1 MIAGRGGATCGAA
14 SRGAAAWKVK
24 RLRPGALGATAG
36 ARRSCSRSISTA
48 SSAPRFSMAVCWRR
62 LAGGIVWLDVAA
74 PASHAINAAPTT
86 TIVVVRFT
94 VIRNSRD
101 RSTRRFGL
109 CYYSSCTLHRLVQ
122 ESIRFLRSP
131 SSPSSP
137 PDTLRRGFLARHSP
151 TSTAAR

>member
-1 MIAGRGGATCGAA
+1 MRLWLVLRQKQGDRGCRLVSAARTGR
-14 SRGAAAWKVK
+14 
-24 RLRPGALGATAG
+24 RP
-36 ARRSCSRSISTA
+36 
-48 SSAPRFSMAVCWRR
+48 
-62 LAGGIVWLDVAA
+62 
-74 PASHAINAAPTT
+74 HQAAPTT

-94 VIRNSRD
+94 VIRNSCD

-137 PDTLRRGFLARHSP
+137 PDTLRRGSLARHSP